1 MAAPEFA
8 NAPVPLRVGLVAG
21 EASGD
26 TLGAD
31 LINALRRRAP
41 DTQFFGVAGPKMLAA
56 GCESWEPAESLAVM
70 GLFDVL
76 RELPRLA
83 RLLSRIKRMFLTARP
98 DVFIGIDAPDTNLR
112 LARSLHAA
120 GIPTVQ
126 YVSPQVWAWRQG
138 RARNIRQS
146 IDLVLCLLPFEKR
159 FYDEHGIPA
168 EFVGHPLADAIPE
181 NIDRDAARLALGV
194 EFNATVVA
202 LLPGSRRGEVAR
214 LAGDFAATAR
224 WLMEQRPKLK
234 FIAPLTSAATREIF
248 CKIMRRDAPNVDV
261 QLIDGQ
267 ATRALSAAD
276 VVLVASGTASLE
288 AALCKRPMVVV
299 YRLGALTAWLITRLN
314 LVKSKY
320 FAQPNLLA
328 DQRLVGEYF
337 QHQIIPES
345 IGAELLMWL
354 DEPERRGA
362 LEREFSRIHA
372 DLRRG
377 AGSRAAQAI
386 LDLLQARHGPARN
399 GPTGISK

>member
-1 MAAPEFA
+1 M
-8 NAPVPLRVGLVAG
+8 NAPAATRVATPLRVGLVAG

-31 LINALRRRAP
+31 LIHALRRRAP
-41 DTQFFGVAGPKMLAA
+41 DIEFFGVAGPKMQAA

-76 RELPRLA
+76 RDLPRLA
-83 RLLSRIKRMFLTARP
+83 KLLARIKRMFLAERP
-98 DVFIGIDAPDTNLR
+98 DVFVGIDAPDTNVR
-112 LARSLHAA
+112 VARRLHAA

-138 RARNIRQS
+138 RARNMRKS
-146 IDLVLCLLPFEKR
+146 VDLVLCLLPFEKR
-159 FYDEHGIPA
+159 FYDEHGIRA

-181 NIDRDAARLALGV
+181 HVDRAAARRALGLNV
-194 EFNATVVA
+194 GGGVVA

-214 LAGDFAATAR
+214 LAADFAATAR
-224 WLMEQRPKLK
+224 WLAAQRPDLK
-234 FIAPLTSAATREIF
+234 FIAPMASAATRQIF
-248 CKIMRRDAPNVDV
+248 SEVLKRDAPAVNV

-267 ATRALSAAD
+267 ATTALSAAN

-299 YRLGALTAWLITRLN
+299 YRLGALTGWVLTRLN
-314 LVKSKY
+314 LVKSKF

-328 DQRLVGEYF
+328 DRRVVGEYF
-337 QHQIIPES
+337 QDQIIPES

-354 DEPERRGA
+354 DDTERRGA

-372 DLRRG
+372 NLRQG
-377 AGSRAAQAI
+377 AGTRAAQAI
-386 LDLLQARHGPARN
+386 LELLSTRQTAAASLP
-399 GPTGISK
+399 

>member
-1 MAAPEFA
+1 M
-8 NAPVPLRVGLVAG
+8 PVALRVGLLAG

-31 LINALRRRAP
+31 LIMALRQCAP
-41 DTQFFGVAGPKMLAA
+41 EAKFFGVAGPKMQAA
-56 GCESWEPAESLAVM
+56 GCECWEPAESLAVM

-76 RELPRLA
+76 RDLPRLIK
-83 RLLSRIKRMFLTARP
+83 LLARIKRMFLTERP

-112 LARSLHAA
+112 VARRLHAA

-138 RARNIRQS
+138 RARNMRKS
-146 IDLVLCLLPFEKR
+146 VDLVLCLLPFEKR
-159 FYDEHGIPA
+159 FYDEHGIRA

-181 NIDRDAARLALGV
+181 NVDRELARRTLGL
-194 EFNATVVA
+194 EAQASVVA

-214 LAGDFAATAR
+214 LAADFAATAR
-224 WLMEQRPKLK
+224 WLAAQRPNLK
-234 FIAPLTSAATREIF
+234 FIAPMASAATRQIF
-248 CKIMRRDAPNVDV
+248 SLVLKRDAPNLEV
-261 QLIDGQ
+261 QLLEGQ
-267 ATRALSAAD
+267 ATLALSAAN

-299 YRLGALTAWLITRLN
+299 YRLGALTGWILTHFN
-314 LVKSKY
+314 LVKSKF

-328 DQRLVGEYF
+328 DRRVVGEYF
-337 QHQIIPES
+337 QDQIVPES

-354 DEPERRGA
+354 DDTERRSA
-362 LEREFSRIHA
+362 LEAEFARIHS

-377 AGSRAAQAI
+377 AGTRAAQAI
-386 LDLLQARHGPARN
+386 LELLSTRQTAVASP
-399 GPTGISK
+399 P

>member
-1 MAAPEFA
+1 M
-8 NAPVPLRVGLVAG
+8 PLRVGLLAG

-31 LINALRRRAP
+31 LILALRQCAP
-41 DTQFFGVAGPKMLAA
+41 EAKFFGVAGPKMQAA
-56 GCESWEPAESLAVM
+56 GCECWEPAESLAVM

-76 RELPRLA
+76 RDLPRLIK
-83 RLLSRIKRMFLTARP
+83 LLARIKRMFLTERP

-112 LARSLHAA
+112 VARRLHAA

-138 RARNIRQS
+138 RASNMRKS
-146 IDLVLCLLPFEKR
+146 VDLVLCLLPFEKR
-159 FYDEHGIPA
+159 FYDEHGIRA

-181 NIDRDAARLALGV
+181 HVDRELARRTLGL
-194 EFNATVVA
+194 EAQASVVA

-214 LAGDFAATAR
+214 LAADFAATAR
-224 WLMEQRPKLK
+224 WLAAQRPNLK
-234 FIAPLTSAATREIF
+234 FIAPMASAATRQIF
-248 CKIMRRDAPNVDV
+248 SRVLKRDAPNLEV
-261 QLIDGQ
+261 QLLEGQ
-267 ATRALSAAD
+267 ATLALSAAN

-299 YRLGALTAWLITRLN
+299 YRLGALTGWILTHFN
-314 LVKSKY
+314 LVKSKF

-328 DQRLVGEYF
+328 DRRVVGEYF
-337 QHQIIPES
+337 QHQIVPES

-354 DEPERRGA
+354 DDTERRSA
-362 LEREFSRIHA
+362 LEAEFARIHS

-377 AGSRAAQAI
+377 AGTRAAQAI
-386 LDLLQARHGPARN
+386 LKLLSTRQTAAASP
-399 GPTGISK
+399 P

>member
-1 MAAPEFA
+1 MR
-8 NAPVPLRVGLVAG
+8 VSTPLRVGLVAG

-31 LINALRRRAP
+31 LIHSLRRRAP
-41 DTQFFGVAGPKMLAA
+41 DTQFFGVAGPKMQAA

-76 RELPRLA
+76 RDLPRLA
-83 RLLSRIKRMFLTARP
+83 RLLARIKRMFLTARP

-112 LARSLHAA
+112 LARTLHAA

-138 RARNIRQS
+138 RARKIRES
-146 IDLVLCLLPFEKR
+146 VDLVLCLLPFEKR
-159 FYDEHGIPA
+159 FYDEHGIRA
-168 EFVGHPLADAIPE
+168 EFVGHPLADAIPQQ
-181 NIDRDAARLALGV
+181 IDRDAARRALGLDLKSSI
-194 EFNATVVA
+194 VA

-214 LAGDFAATAR
+214 LGADFAATAR
-224 WLMEQRPKLK
+224 WLAAKRPDLK
-234 FIAPLTSAATREIF
+234 FIAPMASAATRQIF
-248 CKIMRRDAPNVDV
+248 SEVLKRDAPALDV
-261 QLIDGQ
+261 LLIDGQ
-267 ATRALSAAD
+267 ATTALSAAN

-299 YRLGALTAWLITRLN
+299 YRLGALTGWVLTRLN
-314 LVKSKY
+314 LVKSKF

-328 DQRLVGEYF
+328 DQRVVGEYF
-337 QHQIIPES
+337 QDQIIPES

-354 DEPERRGA
+354 DDTERRGA
-362 LEREFSRIHA
+362 LEREFARIHA

-377 AGSRAAQAI
+377 AGTLAAQAI
-386 LDLLQARHGPARN
+386 LDLLNAGSPSPRGPLR
-399 GPTGISK
+399 

>member
-1 MAAPEFA
+1 
-8 NAPVPLRVGLVAG
+8 LAG

-31 LINALRRRAP
+31 LIHALRGLAP
-41 DTQFFGVAGPKMLAA
+41 GAKFFGVAGPKMQAA
-56 GCESWEPAESLAVM
+56 GCEVWEPAESLSVM

-76 RELPRLA
+76 RDLPRLIK
-83 RLLSRIKRMFLTARP
+83 LLARIKRMFLAARP

-112 LARSLHAA
+112 IARTLHAA

-138 RARNIRQS
+138 RARNIRES

-159 FYDEHGIPA
+159 FYDEHGMRA

-181 NIDRDAARLALGV
+181 EIDREGARRLLDLAPDAA
-194 EFNATVVA
+194 VVA

-214 LAGDFAATAR
+214 LAADFAATIR
-224 WLMEQRPKLK
+224 WLAQRRPRLQ
-234 FIAPLTSAATREIF
+234 FVAPMASAATRQIF
-248 CKIMRRDAPNVDV
+248 ARVLERDAPGIQV
-261 QLIDGQ
+261 QLIDGR
-267 ATRALSAAD
+267 ATTALSAAD

-299 YRLGALTAWLITRLN
+299 YRLGALTAWMLTRFN
-314 LVKSKY
+314 LVRSKF

-328 DQRLVGEYF
+328 DRRVVGEYF
-337 QHQIIPES
+337 QGQIIPES

-354 DEPERRGA
+354 DDTERRTA
-362 LEREFSRIHA
+362 LEQEFSRIHA
-372 DLRRG
+372 QLRRG
-377 AGSRAAQAI
+377 AGPRAAQAV
-386 LDLLQARHGPARN
+386 LALVSARQNAAAPS
-399 GPTGISK
+399 P

>member
-1 MAAPEFA
+1 M
-8 NAPVPLRVGLVAG
+8 NAPAATRASTPLRVGLVAG

-31 LINALRRRAP
+31 LIHSLRRRAP
-41 DTQFFGVAGPKMLAA
+41 DTQFFGVAGPKMQAA

-76 RELPRLA
+76 RDLPRLA
-83 RLLSRIKRMFLTARP
+83 RLLARIKRMFLTARP

-112 LARSLHAA
+112 LARTLHAA

-138 RARNIRQS
+138 RARKIRDS
-146 IDLVLCLLPFEKR
+146 VDLVLCLLPFEKR
-159 FYDEHGIPA
+159 FYDEHGIRA
-168 EFVGHPLADAIPE
+168 EFVGHPLADAIPQQ
-181 NIDRDAARLALGV
+181 IDREAARRALGLDQ
-194 EFNATVVA
+194 NSSIVA

-214 LAGDFAATAR
+214 LGADFAATAR
-224 WLMEQRPKLK
+224 WLAAQRPDLK
-234 FIAPLTSAATREIF
+234 FIAPMASAATRQIF
-248 CKIMRRDAPNVDV
+248 SEVLRRDAPGLDV
-261 QLIDGQ
+261 LMIDGQ
-267 ATRALSAAD
+267 ATTALSAAN

-299 YRLGALTAWLITRLN
+299 YRLGALTGWVLTRLN
-314 LVKSKY
+314 LVKSKF

-328 DQRLVGEYF
+328 DQRVVGEYF
-337 QHQIIPES
+337 QDQIIPES

-354 DEPERRGA
+354 DDTERRSA

-377 AGSRAAQAI
+377 AGTRAAHAI
-386 LDLLQARHGPARN
+386 LDLLNTRSPSARGPLR
-399 GPTGISK
+399 

>member
-1 MAAPEFA
+1 M
-8 NAPVPLRVGLVAG
+8 PLRVGLLAG

-31 LINALRRRAP
+31 LIVALRRHAP
-41 DTQFFGVAGPKMLAA
+41 DAKFFGVAGPKMQAA

-76 RELPRLA
+76 RDLPRLM
-83 RLLSRIKRMFLTARP
+83 RLLARIKRMFLTERP

-112 LARSLHAA
+112 VARRLHAA

-138 RARNIRQS
+138 RARNIRES
-146 IDLVLCLLPFEKR
+146 VDLVLCLLPFEKR
-159 FYDEHGIPA
+159 FYDEHGIRA

-181 NIDRDAARLALGV
+181 NVDRESARRALGL
-194 EFNATVVA
+194 ELQASVVA

-214 LAGDFAATAR
+214 LAADFAATAR
-224 WLMEQRPKLK
+224 WLAAQRPDLK
-234 FIAPLTSAATREIF
+234 FIAPMASAATRQIF
-248 CKIMRRDAPNVDV
+248 SRVLERDAPDLEV
-261 QLIDGQ
+261 QLIEGQ
-267 ATRALSAAD
+267 ATAALSAAN

-299 YRLGALTAWLITRLN
+299 YRLGALTGWMLTHFN
-314 LVKSKY
+314 LVKTKF

-328 DQRLVGEYF
+328 DRRVVGEYF
-337 QHQIIPES
+337 QDQIIPES

-354 DEPERRGA
+354 DDTERRSA
-362 LEREFSRIHA
+362 LEREFTRIHS

-377 AGSRAAQAI
+377 AGTRAAQAI
-386 LDLLQARHGPARN
+386 LELLSTRQTAVASP
-399 GPTGISK
+399 P

>member
-1 MAAPEFA
+1 
-8 NAPVPLRVGLVAG
+8 VPLRVGLLAG

-31 LINALRRRAP
+31 LIAALRRRAP
-41 DTQFFGVAGPKMLAA
+41 DAKFFGVAGPKMQAA

-76 RELPRLA
+76 RDLPRLA
-83 RLLSRIKRMFLTARP
+83 KLLARIKRMFLTARP

-112 LARSLHAA
+112 VARRLHAA

-138 RARNIRQS
+138 RARNMRES
-146 IDLVLCLLPFEKR
+146 VDLVLCLLPFEKR
-159 FYDEHGIPA
+159 FYDEHGIRA

-181 NIDRDAARLALGV
+181 NVDRESARRALGLD
-194 EFNATVVA
+194 AQASVVA

-214 LAGDFAATAR
+214 LAPDFAATAR
-224 WLMEQRPKLK
+224 WLAAQRPNLI
-234 FIAPLTSAATREIF
+234 FVAPMASAATRQIF
-248 CKIMRRDAPNVDV
+248 SRVLKRDAPNLEV

-267 ATRALSAAD
+267 ATAALSAAN

-299 YRLGALTAWLITRLN
+299 YRLGAITAWVLTHFN
-314 LVKSKY
+314 LVKSKF

-328 DQRLVGEYF
+328 DRRVVGEYF
-337 QHQIIPES
+337 QDQIIPES

-354 DEPERRGA
+354 DDTERRSA
-362 LEREFSRIHA
+362 LEAEFAQIHA
-372 DLRRG
+372 NLRQG
-377 AGSRAAQAI
+377 AGTRAAQAI
-386 LDLLQARHGPARN
+386 LELLSTRQTAAASP
-399 GPTGISK
+399 P

>member
-1 MAAPEFA
+1 MTGAASRSSK
-8 NAPVPLRVGLVAG
+8 PLRVGLVAG

-31 LINALRRRAP
+31 LIKALRKCAP
-41 DTQFFGVAGPKMLAA
+41 GTVFFGVAGPKMQTE

-70 GLFDVL
+70 GLFEVL
-76 RELPRLA
+76 RDLPRLV
-83 RLLSRIKRMFLTARP
+83 RLLARIRRRFLATVP
-98 DVFIGIDAPDTNLR
+98 DVFVGIDAPDTNLR

-138 RARNIRQS
+138 RARNIRQAV
-146 IDLVLCLLPFEKR
+146 DLVLCLLPFEKR
-159 FYDEHGIPA
+159 FYDAHGIPA

-181 NIDRDAARLALGV
+181 TGDRQAARRALGLDLD
-194 EFNATVVA
+194 APVVA

-214 LAGDFAATAR
+214 LAADFAATAI
-224 WLMEQRPKLK
+224 WLAAQRPALK
-234 FIAPLTSAATREIF
+234 FVAPMASAATRKIF
-248 CKIMRRDAPNVDV
+248 SRALARHAPALSV
-261 QLIDGQ
+261 QLIDSQ
-267 ATRALSAAD
+267 ATTALIAAN

-299 YRLGALTAWLITRLN
+299 YRLGALTAWVLTRLN
-314 LVKSKY
+314 LVKAKY

-328 DQRLVGEYF
+328 DRRLVGEYF
-337 QHQIIPES
+337 QEQIVPAS

-354 DEPERRGA
+354 DDTERRGA

-372 DLRRG
+372 DLRRD
-377 AGSRAAQAI
+377 AGMRAAQAI
-386 LDLLQARHGPARN
+386 IALVNSRRAPE
-399 GPTGISK
+399 PSP

>member
-1 MAAPEFA
+1 MS
-8 NAPVPLRVGLVAG
+8 VPLRVGLVAG

-31 LINALRRRAP
+31 LIHALRRHAP
-41 DTQFFGVAGPKMLAA
+41 DTQFFGVAGPKMQSA

-76 RELPRLA
+76 RDLPRLV
-83 RLLSRIKRMFLTARP
+83 RLLARIKRMFLTARP

-112 LARSLHAA
+112 LARGLHAA

-138 RARNIRQS
+138 RARSIRES
-146 IDLVLCLLPFEKR
+146 VDLVLCLLPFEKR
-159 FYDEHGIPA
+159 FYDEHGIRA

-181 NIDRDAARLALGV
+181 NIDRAAARRALGLKLG
-194 EFNATVVA
+194 AGVVA

-214 LAGDFAATAR
+214 LAADFAATAR
-224 WLMEQRPKLK
+224 WLAAQRPDLK
-234 FIAPLTSAATREIF
+234 FIAPMASAATRQIF
-248 CKIMRRDAPNVDV
+248 SEVLKRDAPAVDV

-267 ATRALSAAD
+267 ATTALSAAD

-299 YRLGALTAWLITRLN
+299 YRLGALSGWMIMKLN
-314 LVKSKY
+314 LVKSKF

-328 DQRLVGEYF
+328 DRRVVGEYF
-337 QHQIIPES
+337 QDQIVPES

-354 DEPERRGA
+354 DDTDRRVA

-372 DLRRG
+372 ELRRG
-377 AGSRAAQAI
+377 AGTRAAQAI
-386 LDLLQARHGPARN
+386 LELLRTRAPA
-399 GPTGISK
+399 GSTQ